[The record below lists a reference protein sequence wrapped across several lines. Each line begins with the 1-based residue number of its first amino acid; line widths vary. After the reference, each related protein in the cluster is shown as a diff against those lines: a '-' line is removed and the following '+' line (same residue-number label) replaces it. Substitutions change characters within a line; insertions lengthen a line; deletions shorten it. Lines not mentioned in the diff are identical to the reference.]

1 MLTLTSCQNAY
12 GEAFLQVT
20 SSQSVIITS
29 YGGAHGS
36 RIREPFP
43 VISAESVA
51 GVIIESRFVL
61 SCSVPF
67 KFDGVRLPSF

>member
-12 GEAFLQVT
+12 GETFLQVT

-43 VISAESVA
+43 VISAENVKA
-51 GVIIESRFVL
+51 MIISGRLES
-61 SCSVPF
+61 
-67 KFDGVRLPSF
+67 